1 MLRSVLSSHLL
12 RRGSYTNV
20 LRELPLGPS
29 LIALNFSRLSQRPP
43 LKIERKWKKTTNNT
57 SDAVITPPEVQI
69 KTDIAETVTLL
80 PHKVETKGKEPSS
93 RNRPSS
99 VNHMEV
105 LNTLRSQLSTGKH
118 EEFDKTLKNYVRSC
132 AHSPPTVEAKTEF
145 TSLVRRWIA
154 SKHHR
159 EYPSM
164 LRTLGALK
172 YSAAR
177 KEDLVLID
185 ELINKYL
192 KVKWKPVDEFALFF
206 TALKVLNYK
215 WKFINN
221 WKRNLILE
229 IFDKLIG
236 SKEMTGR
243 EYSEILGGFS
253 GIDLDWNT
261 IDKKS
266 RTRFLFRLEEIK
278 ETIRGINLCSVL
290 FNYGKLG
297 INVKTLPPQIEVTF
311 LDIAMKALKVIRD
324 DEGKL
329 DKGREVK
336 EDIQY

>member
-1 MLRSVLSSHLL
+1 M
-12 RRGSYTNV
+12 
-20 LRELPLGPS
+20 
-29 LIALNFSRLSQRPP
+29 RPP
-43 LKIERKWKKTTNNT
+43 LKIVRKSKKTSSNP
-57 SDAVITPPEVQI
+57 SDPVVTPPEVQI
-69 KTDIAETVTLL
+69 KTDIAETLTLL
-80 PHKVETKGKEPSS
+80 PHKAETKGKEPSN
-93 RNRPSS
+93 RNHPSS
-99 VNHMEV
+99 VNHMET
-105 LNTLRSQLSTGKH
+105 LNNLRSQLSTGKY
-118 EEFDKTLKNYVRSC
+118 EEFDKTLKTYVRSC
-132 AHSPPTVEAKTEF
+132 AHNPPTGEAKTEF
-145 TSLVRRWIA
+145 TSLVRSWIA

-172 YSAAR
+172 YSATR
-177 KEDLVLID
+177 KDDLVLID
-185 ELINKYL
+185 ELLNKYL

-221 WKRNLILE
+221 WKKNLILE
-229 IFDKLIG
+229 TFDKLIE

-253 GIDLDWNT
+253 GIDLDWEK
-261 IDKKS
+261 IDKKT

-278 ETIRGINLCSVL
+278 ETLKGINLVSVL

-297 INVKTLPPQIEVTF
+297 VNVKSLPPQVEVTF
-311 LDIAMKALKVIRD
+311 LDIAMKSLKMIRD

-336 EDIQY
+336 RKIFSINY